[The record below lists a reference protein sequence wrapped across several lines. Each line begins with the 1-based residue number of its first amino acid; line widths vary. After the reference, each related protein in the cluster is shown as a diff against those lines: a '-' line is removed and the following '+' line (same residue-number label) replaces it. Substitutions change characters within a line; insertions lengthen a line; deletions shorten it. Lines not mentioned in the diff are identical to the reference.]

1 VFDNDEVPVRERRRS
16 LPGDCSGLRMAGG
29 VVPTVIR
36 GDGSRLCHGDD
47 VSAYRDRR
55 GSMGGP
61 GVSSRCCGLAR
72 AIDEE

>member
-1 VFDNDEVPVRERRRS
+1 VLDSDEVPVRERRRS
-16 LPGDCSGLRMAGG
+16 LLRDCNGWRMAGR
-29 VVPTVIR
+29 VFLMVTR
-36 GDGSRLCHGDD
+36 GCDSRRCHGDD
-47 VSAYRDRR
+47 VPAYRDRR